1 MDPFAA
7 DVLKFLAFGI
17 IWLFPIAI
25 IIAVLGFSHAD
36 AKARKDDLGPNVVP
50 FPDRTIDD
58 EPTQDKLM
66 ATFINRIKRLAIPLR
81 DR

>member
-7 DVLKFLAFGI
+7 DILKFLAFGI

-36 AKARKDDLGPNVVP
+36 AKARQDDLGPNVVQ
-50 FPDRTIDD
+50 FPDRSVDR
-58 EPTQDKLM
+58 K
-66 ATFINRIKRLAIPLR
+66 ATKVSFINRIKRLAIPRR

>member
-7 DVLKFLAFGI
+7 DILKFLAFGI

-25 IIAVLGFSHAD
+25 MIAVLGFSDAD
-36 AKARKDDLGPNVVP
+36 ARARQEDLGPNVVQ
-50 FPDRTIDD
+50 FPDRTVDHK
-58 EPTQDKLM
+58 PVQGTFM

>member
-7 DVLKFLAFGI
+7 DILKFLAFGI

-36 AKARKDDLGPNVVP
+36 AKSQQDDLGPNVVQ
-50 FPDRTIDD
+50 FPDRTVDHK
-58 EPTQDKLM
+58 PPQT
-66 ATFINRIKRLAIPLR
+66 TFINRIKRLAIPLR
-81 DR
+81 ER